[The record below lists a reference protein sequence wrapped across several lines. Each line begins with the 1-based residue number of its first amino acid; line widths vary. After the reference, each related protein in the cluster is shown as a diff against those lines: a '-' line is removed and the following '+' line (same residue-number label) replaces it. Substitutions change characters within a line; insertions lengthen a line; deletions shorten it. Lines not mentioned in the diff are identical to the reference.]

1 VGGKNVDVV
10 PGEGGPPVAPPRDAA
25 LQIDP
30 LPGSSGLGAIG
41 EISMNTRSVWQQA
54 LNQLVERRTD
64 VLHVDMS
71 RVRFV
76 DVAGVTDLAVT
87 AQRLPEGQRI
97 VLHRPPPRLPRVLE
111 LFWPGIAAIEVAA

>member
-1 VGGKNVDVV
+1 VGGS
-10 PGEGGPPVAPPRDAA
+10 PAEPPRGAV
-25 LQIDP
+25 LQINP
-30 LPGSSGLGAIG
+30 LPDSSGLGAIG

-54 LNQLVERRTD
+54 LNQLAERRTD
-64 VLHVDMS
+64 VLHVDLS

-97 VLHRPPPRLPRVLE
+97 VLHRPPPQLPRILE
-111 LFWPGIAAIEVAA
+111 HFWPDIAAIEVAA